1 MPWVVHQNAPI
12 REMLPTSDICLCL
25 TKHTRL
31 LYLETICGVIV
42 RLDCVIVWVF
52 SLQKAHDMCVDLL
65 ELEQKP
71 IMSVRRIDDNEL
83 RVGNVF
89 GEFALLGY
97 CK

>member
-1 MPWVVHQNAPI
+1 MGLYTRMPPFERCYQRVISASASP
-12 REMLPTSDICLCL
+12 
-25 TKHTRL
+25 KHTRL

-71 IMSVRRIDDNEL
+71 IVSVRRIDDNEL

-89 GEFALLGY
+89 GQFALLGY